1 MDIVAVLFDLG
12 DVIMQEETEVKDEQ
26 RNTLG
31 AELVPGMDEALHTL
45 KSRGYKFGLVADT
58 HFKTAWNVLHQ
69 HGLYEL
75 FETRAISEQVGCEK
89 PAPLIF
95 RVALGA
101 LKIAPQD
108 YPRVVMVG
116 NNLVRD
122 VRGANRLGLI
132 SVWFHWNDRYLPDP
146 DIVDTPRSEVHT
158 TPDLVELIDRIEK
171 KHRA

>member
-1 MDIVAVLFDLG
+1 LS
-12 DVIMQEETEVKDEQ
+12 
-26 RNTLG
+26 
-31 AELVPGMDEALHTL
+31 AELVAGVGEALRVL

-58 HFKTAWNVLHQ
+58 RFKTAWNVLHQ

-116 NNLVRD
+116 NNVVRD
-122 VRGANRLGLI
+122 VRGANQLGLI
-132 SVWFHWNDRYLPDP
+132 SVWFHWNDRYLPDR
-146 DIVDTPRSEVHT
+146 DIVDTPAYEVHNAQ
-158 TPDLVELIDRIEK
+158 ELIELIERIEQV
-171 KHRA
+171 A